1 MGRVPYYTVCSDLA
15 ISRRRLASDR
25 APSATPMGVSARQL
39 LVTNEPTPAP
49 SDDARTRF
57 AVGGIRRSLRP
68 WHISW
73 LIGAPIAAA
82 LIWILVT
89 SPVGP
94 ASSGGSGAAPGATFY
109 VLGAETQGLQVGQRA
124 PDFVGTADGK
134 EVRLTD
140 LDGRPVRISDF
151 RGRPLWINFWAT
163 WCPPCRREMPS
174 MQRAWEK
181 LKGER
186 FEMYAVNVGEDEDTI
201 FGFTF
206 STGVELTFPIL
217 LDRDARVVKA
227 WPVIA
232 LPTSF
237 IVDPQ
242 GRIVYRAVGGREWD
256 DPSLLEKIRELMPK
270 R

>member
-1 MGRVPYYTVCSDLA
+1 M
-15 ISRRRLASDR
+15 
-25 APSATPMGVSARQL
+25 M
-39 LVTNEPTPAP
+39 
-49 SDDARTRF
+49 
-57 AVGGIRRSLRP
+57 
-68 WHISW
+68 
-73 LIGAPIAAA
+73 AAA
-82 LIWILVT
+82 RAILVFALMLPLHAVQAA
-89 SPVGP
+89 SPPQTLTAVP
-94 ASSGGSGAAPGATFY
+94 DKPAAPDIALADAGRKLHRLSEQRGKV
-109 VLGAETQGLQVGQRA
+109 VLV
-124 PDFVGTADGK
+124 
-134 EVRLTD
+134 
-140 LDGRPVRISDF
+140 
-151 RGRPLWINFWAT
+151 NFWAT

-186 FEMYAVNVGEDEDTI
+186 FAMYAVNVGEDEDTI

-217 LDRDARVVKA
+217 LDRDARVIKA

>member
-1 MGRVPYYTVCSDLA
+1 MTTTA
-15 ISRRRLASDR
+15 R
-25 APSATPMGVSARQL
+25 AVLVFALMLLVHSAHAATPAQTMTDVA
-39 LVTNEPTPAP
+39 
-49 SDDARTRF
+49 D
-57 AVGGIRRSLRP
+57 RP
-68 WHISW
+68 
-73 LIGAPIAAA
+73 
-82 LIWILVT
+82 V
-89 SPVGP
+89 
-94 ASSGGSGAAPGATFY
+94 
-109 VLGAETQGLQVGQRA
+109 A
-124 PDFVGTADGK
+124 PDFALKDIDGK
-134 EVRLTD
+134 LRRL
-140 LDGRPVRISDF
+140 SEN
-151 RGRPLWINFWAT
+151 RGKVVLVNFWAT

-174 MQRAWEK
+174 MQRAWTH
-181 LKGER
+181 LKGEN

-217 LDRDARVVKA
+217 LDRDAQIIKA

-256 DPSLLEKIRELMPK
+256 DPALLGKIRELIPK